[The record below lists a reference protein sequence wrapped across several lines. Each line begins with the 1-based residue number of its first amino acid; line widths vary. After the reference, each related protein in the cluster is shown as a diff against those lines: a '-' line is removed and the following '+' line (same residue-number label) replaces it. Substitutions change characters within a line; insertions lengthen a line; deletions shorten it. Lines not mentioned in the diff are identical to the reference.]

1 VDLAAVYL
9 STGHHLEAAEEA
21 LPGLDDDAADGFTT
35 LDEIDA
41 AEEAA
46 RLHADIRSAL
56 EGN

>member
-1 VDLAAVYL
+1 MYL